1 MTKFKVDF
9 GFLLNNN
16 NNNNKFIVEDLI
28 SLMTFFS
35 IKARLEKK
43 KRKNSSF
50 IGEYNEA
57 FTTSGSIS

>member
-1 MTKFKVDF
+1 
-9 GFLLNNN
+9 
-16 NNNNKFIVEDLI
+16 
-28 SLMTFFS
+28 MTFFS